1 MDVRRR
7 RAEAPLVEVLAV
19 LIEDLHTVV
28 LAVVDEDPP
37 GLSIDCDAVH
47 VVEVAGALFGRRT
60 LLAPCHQELAVLVE
74 LHDAGVRV
82 PVGHEECAVGQPRD
96 ERRTVEVFVVGGMH
110 VGLTDGLQQP
120 FSVVA
125 ENENRVPVV
134 IDDPDALLRIVW
146 ADVDG
151 VGPPQHLVP
160 LSPVFDD
167 IAVRIHDNDAMLP
180 SEVHSGLTDIRI
192 VAHFSIG
199 CFEPARRAGR
209 CRIAKGQPADGEFDV
224 RAELR
229 ELDLLRPLDVGQFP
243 ALQDEDTVRA
253 LGEHALPGAPRPL
266 LVARQTRDRLRP
278 VRHDVV
284 RAEHVLATLLARHG
298 REPGFG
304 PRLSLNGRQA
314 TDDQN
319 HHHRDDDDRH
329 NQRGAFAHAVFL
341 SASTMKR
348 RPARVD

>member
-1 MDVRRR
+1 
-7 RAEAPLVEVLAV
+7 
-19 LIEDLHTVV
+19 
-28 LAVVDEDPP
+28 
-37 GLSIDCDAVH
+37 
-47 VVEVAGALFGRRT
+47 
-60 LLAPCHQELAVLVE
+60 
-74 LHDAGVRV
+74 
-82 PVGHEECAVGQPRD
+82 
-96 ERRTVEVFVVGGMH
+96 
-110 VGLTDGLQQP
+110 
-120 FSVVA
+120 
-125 ENENRVPVV
+125 
-134 IDDPDALLRIVW
+134 
-146 ADVDG
+146 
-151 VGPPQHLVP
+151 PQHLVP

-278 VRHDVV
+278 LR
-284 RAEHVLATLLARHG
+284 RAPLARQVPSSG
-298 REPGFG
+298 GGSLAPRIEPAVDCQRTKTYAAPDFG
-304 PRLSLNGRQA
+304 
-314 TDDQN
+314 TDM
-319 HHHRDDDDRH
+319 
-329 NQRGAFAHAVFL
+329 
-341 SASTMKR
+341 SASLPLTPLAPPLWKCAPTAMVLPSLLR
-348 RPARVD
+348 ARALPNSSNFRLFEPLT